1 MNEQK
6 QTRLKRAGKLLILW
20 GVLHLTLLLAVY
32 PMISAMNE
40 GMQQIIEQPAQKQS
54 TEQVSARFRS
64 IMQTAVTL
72 VEICLWAYP
81 VICLLTGVWILQT
94 RHLTGCVVGAALV
107 CVSVPLGTILGI
119 WTLILLR
126 DSEIRTQFDP
136 QTSARNLSDA

>member
-6 QTRLKRAGKLLILW
+6 QTQLKRVGKLLILW

-32 PMISAMNE
+32 PMISAINE
-40 GMQQIIEQPAQKQS
+40 GMQQIIEQPAQKQE
-54 TEQVSARFRS
+54 TEQVSPRFRS

-126 DSEIRTQFDP
+126 DSDIRVLFEP
-136 QTSARNLSDA
+136 QTFANKPGDA

>member
-32 PMISAMNE
+32 PMISAINE
-40 GMQQIIEQPAQKQS
+40 GMQQIIEQPAQKQA

-81 VICLLTGVWILQT
+81 VICLLTGVSILQA

-126 DSEIRTQFDP
+126 DSEIRTLFDP
-136 QTSARNLSDA
+136 QTSAQNLSDA